1 MQEEVLER
9 YPDADL
15 RVYVVWL
22 PVLPLDER
30 FAVADV
36 MVDARASHFWD
47 NDQLVSDD
55 LAQAFGSEGQLI
67 WDAFFAFGPDAE
79 WDERPPVPLATGA
92 PVVEELETLETA
104 LQPYLG

>member
-1 MQEEVLER
+1 MQEQVLER

-55 LAQAFGSEGQLI
+55 LAQAFGSEGQLV
-67 WDAFFAFGPDAE
+67 WDAFFAFGPAAGWE
-79 WDERPPVPLATGA
+79 ERPPAPLATGA
-92 PVVEELETLETA
+92 PVVEEVGMLRTA

>member
-30 FAVADV
+30 FVVADV

-55 LAQAFGSEGQLI
+55 LAQAFGSEGQLV
-67 WDAFFAFGPDAE
+67 WDAFFAFGGRRVGGETTRSARVR
-79 WDERPPVPLATGA
+79 ERQWSRRSGR
-92 PVVEELETLETA
+92 
-104 LQPYLG
+104 

>member
-1 MQEEVLER
+1 MQEQVLER

-55 LAQAFGSEGQLI
+55 LAQAFGSEGQLV
-67 WDAFFAFGPDAE
+67 WDAFSAFGPDAVWE
-79 WDERPPVPLATGA
+79 ERPPAPLARGA
-92 PVVEELETLETA
+92 PVVEEVGTLETA
-104 LQPYLG
+104 LRPYLG